1 MNLSGTGTGT
11 VQRSLVGVHFW
22 QNLRPTY
29 LACSCTI
36 NEKIW
41 MVIYNILQPYIYIYI
56 CYPPLIPTLSGLH
69 ACRASI
75 DMNMLKTFA
84 SRWWI
89 RKDMRIRLLKQ
100 MIEANRREIYIGS
113 PQICDGSKVKKV
125 RTQQKVLAATRWFF
139 WTLFNLWIFESLNFG
154 GFDSKNFFSTF
165 ESLNLWIWG
174 LEIAKI
180 AIFLC
185 VQFA

>member
-1 MNLSGTGTGT
+1 MKPLNHIKPPFFDYFCWVNQAAPPRSFQPQLQAAERALLHLTITGHGWAAT
-11 VQRSLVGVHFW
+11 SE
-22 QNLRPTY
+22 
-29 LACSCTI
+29 SCGEWLGRLDRI
-36 NEKIW
+36 GDFRI
-41 MVIYNILQPYIYIYI
+41 YIYIYMLP
-56 CYPPLIPTLSGLH
+56 PPLIPTLSGLH

-139 WTLFNLWIFESLNFG
+139 WTLPRCG
-154 GFDSKNFFSTF
+154 GWA
-165 ESLNLWIWG
+165 L
-174 LEIAKI
+174 
-180 AIFLC
+180 
-185 VQFA
+185 